1 MYQINQFLLCAA
13 ATMALQAQTFNVV
26 ASLNN
31 TDGANPFPA
40 LVQATNGD
48 LYGTTYG
55 GGANLEGAIFK
66 VTPAGALTLVYS
78 FCSQTNCTDGSLP
91 RGGLIQDSNGDLYG
105 TTEGGGANN
114 RGTVYKITTA
124 GALTTLYSFCNL
136 AGCMDGGQP
145 YAGLVQASNGGLYGT
160 TTAGG
165 NGFGTIY
172 EITAGGAFT
181 NLYSFC
187 PESQSG
193 CPDGASPAAAL
204 VQASNG
210 DFYGTTS
217 SGGANSSPG
226 CGGYNCGTVFKF
238 TGSGAPTTL
247 YSFCAKSGCADG
259 YAPYDALVQA
269 TNGDF
274 YGTTW
279 LGGAN
284 NNNGTV
290 FQITPTGKLKTLHS
304 FCAQSGCTDGQG
316 PVAGLIQGTDGNLYG
331 TTTAGGIGYGTMYEI
346 TLSGTLTTLF
356 SLNDPDGA
364 EPYGGLVQ
372 ATNGTF
378 YGTTFIDGMYG
389 EGTVYSLSTGL
400 GAFVETLPTSG
411 KVGAA
416 VKILGTNLTGA
427 TSVTFNGVAAT
438 FKVASSSELTTSVP
452 SGATTGTVKV
462 VTPSGTFLSNVSFRV
477 P

>member
-1 MYQINQFLLCAA
+1 MYRINKFLLCAA
-13 ATMALQAQTFNVV
+13 AAVALPAQTFN
-26 ASLNN
+26 AFQSFNN

-40 LVQATNGD
+40 LVQATNGG

-55 GGANLEGAIFK
+55 GGANLSGAIFK
-66 VTPAGALTLVYS
+66 VTPAGALTTVYS

-91 RGGLIQDSNGDLYG
+91 RGGLIQDSNGNLYG
-105 TTEGGGANN
+105 TTLGGGANN
-114 RGTVYKITTA
+114 RGTIFKITTA
-124 GALTTLYSFCNL
+124 GVLTTLYSFCNL
-136 AGCMDGGQP
+136 AGCADGAQP
-145 YAGLVQASNGGLYGT
+145 FAGLVQASNGSLYGT
-160 TTAGG
+160 TIGGG
-165 NGFGTIY
+165 NGFGTIFQ
-172 EITAGGAFT
+172 ISAAGAFT
-181 NLYSFC
+181 SLYSFC
-187 PESQSG
+187 ADSQSG

-204 VQASNG
+204 IQASNG
-210 DFYGTTS
+210 DFYGTTED
-217 SGGANSSPG
+217 GGANSNPG

-238 TGSGAPTTL
+238 AGDTLTTL

-259 YAPYDALVQA
+259 YDPTDALVLA
-269 TNGDF
+269 SNGDF
-274 YGTTW
+274 YGTTFE
-279 LGGAN
+279 GGANN

-290 FQITPTGKLKTLHS
+290 FQITPSGKLKTLVS
-304 FCAQSGCTDGQG
+304 FCAGGNCTNGQG
-316 PVAGLIQGTDGNLYG
+316 PVAGLIQATDGNLYG
-331 TTTAGGIGYGTMYEI
+331 TTTSGGIGYGTIYDI

-389 EGTVYSLSTGL
+389 YGTVYSLSTGL

-416 VKILGTNLTGA
+416 VKILGTDLTGA

-438 FKVASSSELTTSVP
+438 FKVASSSEITTTVP

-462 VTPSGTFLSNVSFRV
+462 VTPSGTFSSNVTFRV